1 MTTQRS
7 AYTGRPIVDYL
18 DATYTLYDA
27 DGDKI
32 GDIVEMNPDF
42 VIAESDGGF
51 LGLGERRTYYVPRN
65 HIARQLDTDWYL
77 TIDKDDI
84 EAMGWTAAPT
94 SSRFATEE
102 WLKEYGY
109 GAEARVVP
117 EPGHVRM
124 IRFEEDL
131 EAQVVARQAG
141 EVRVRKDV
149 VEETQTIEVPVRH
162 EEVRVERRPVTDAT
176 AATREAGDT
185 AFRET
190 EQEIRVPVMQEE
202 VEVRKVARPVEEV
215 VVSKGTTEETRQVS
229 DTVRKERFDID
240 DTTSRG
246 EEVEIE
252 ERVR

>member
-7 AYTGRPIVDYL
+7 TYSGRPIVDDL
-18 DATYTLYDA
+18 DETYTLYDA

-32 GDIVEMNPDF
+32 GDIVEVNPDF
-42 VIAESDGGF
+42 VLAESDGGF
-51 LGLGERRTYYVPRN
+51 LGLGERRTYYVPRT
-65 HIARQLDTDWYL
+65 HIAREVGADWYL

-94 SSRFATEE
+94 SSAFASEE
-102 WLKEYGY
+102 WLTEYGY
-109 GAEARVVP
+109 GAEARVAP
-117 EPGHVRM
+117 EPGRTRM

-131 EAQVVARQAG
+131 EAQAVARQAG
-141 EVRVRKDV
+141 EVTVRKDV

-176 AATREAGDT
+176 AAIDEAGAT

-190 EQEIRVPVMQEE
+190 AEEIRVPVMEEE

-215 VVSKGTTEETRQVS
+215 VVSKDTREETRQVS
-229 DTVRKERFDID
+229 DTVRKERFDIED
-240 DTTSRG
+240 ASERG
-246 EEVEIE
+246 DVQVE

>member
-7 AYTGRPIVDYL
+7 TYSGRPIVDDL
-18 DATYTLYDA
+18 DETYTLYDA

-32 GDIVEMNPDF
+32 GDIVEVNPDF
-42 VIAESDGGF
+42 VLAESDGGF
-51 LGLGERRTYYVPRN
+51 LGLGERRTYYVPRT
-65 HIARQLDTDWYL
+65 HIAREVGADWYL

-84 EAMGWTAAPT
+84 EAMGWTVAPT
-94 SSRFATEE
+94 SSAFASEE
-102 WLKEYGY
+102 WWQRYELRP
-109 GAEARVVP
+109 EARQ
-117 EPGHVRM
+117 PGRTRM

-131 EAQVVARQAG
+131 EAQAVARQAG
-141 EVRVRKDV
+141 EVTVRKDV

-176 AATREAGDT
+176 AAIDEAGAT

-190 EQEIRVPVMQEE
+190 AEEIRVPVMEEE

-215 VVSKGTTEETRQVS
+215 VVSKDTREETRQVS
-229 DTVRKERFDID
+229 DTVRKERFDIED
-240 DTTSRG
+240 ASERG
-246 EEVEIE
+246 DVQVE